1 MLGLIER
8 LVLAPGRVL
17 DRAAGQATPSAS
29 SANPFSR
36 SADTGS
42 GVAATIAAEWASASS
57 RVTEL
62 STRPSV
68 AANPLL
74 VVASASKPSEAS
86 SFADP
91 ASHGF
96 GMSRGSPER

>member
-1 MLGLIER
+1 
-8 LVLAPGRVL
+8 
-17 DRAAGQATPSAS
+17 
-29 SANPFSR
+29 
-36 SADTGS
+36 
-42 GVAATIAAEWASASS
+42 
-57 RVTEL
+57 VTEL

-96 GMSRGSPER
+96 GIQQRISGAMQVQETLRELVHVVSLAHRPAERRRES